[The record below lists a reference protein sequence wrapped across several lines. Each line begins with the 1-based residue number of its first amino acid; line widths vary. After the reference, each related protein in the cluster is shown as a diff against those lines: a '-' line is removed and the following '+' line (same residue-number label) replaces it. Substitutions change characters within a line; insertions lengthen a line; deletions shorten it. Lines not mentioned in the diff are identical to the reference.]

1 MAGRVTIS
9 DIAKAA
15 RVSKTTISRYLNGNY
30 GYMSVETRARIEEI
44 IEKYNY
50 VPNGI
55 ARTLKSKKSGMIGVI
70 VNTLRYQVG
79 AQTVTG
85 INDICTKNGVT
96 APLCTAQMATARP
109 KRRRFSSV
117 STSRS
122 KDLSSSPAK
131 TRFPLTSKSVNG
143 GFPLSSAPAGWT
155 TGPTAAYMSA
165 TTS

>member
-55 ARTLKSKKSGMIGVI
+55 ARTLKSK
-70 VNTLRYQVG
+70 R
-79 AQTVTG
+79 
-85 INDICTKNGVT
+85 
-96 APLCTAQMATARP
+96 
-109 KRRRFSSV
+109 
-117 STSRS
+117 
-122 KDLSSSPAK
+122 
-131 TRFPLTSKSVNG
+131 
-143 GFPLSSAPAGWT
+143 AG
-155 TGPTAAYMSA
+155 
-165 TTS
+165 